1 MNVLDT
7 LFSGKMPLVMGIV
20 NATGDSFSE
29 GSSSAAATAV
39 DRGLA
44 LLDDGADILDIGGE
58 STRPGAVAVPE
69 KEECQRVTPVIRELK
84 RLRPECVISIDTRKS
99 VVAEAA
105 LDAGADILNDVSML
119 RYDSKMT
126 GVAAQSQAP
135 LVLAHSRGTPENMR
149 QLCDYNGDVVGGVLA
164 ELLAARDKAVSAGVK
179 HIVLDPN
186 FGFAKT
192 AEQDWELLRNI
203 RRFCDEGTV
212 LAGISRKSF
221 LGKLTGEEMPEK
233 RLGSTIAAA
242 LYLAGQGVH
251 ILRVHDVRQ
260 LRDALKVYQYLG
272 GAE

>member
-1 MNVLDT
+1 MNAADT
-7 LFSGKMPLVMGIV
+7 LFGGKTPLVMGIV

-44 LLDDGADILDIGGE
+44 LLDDGADMLDIGGE
-58 STRPGAVAVPE
+58 STRPGAAVVPE
-69 KEECQRVTPVIRELK
+69 KEECQRVVPVIRELK
-84 RLRPECVISIDTRKS
+84 RLRPECIISIDTRKS
-99 VVAEAA
+99 EVAKAA

-119 RYDSKMT
+119 RFDEKMME
-126 GVAAQSQAP
+126 VAAASQVP
-135 LVLAHSRGTPENMR
+135 LILAHSRGTPENMR
-149 QLCDYNGDVVGGVLA
+149 QLCDYSGNVTDAVLA
-164 ELLAARDKAVSAGVK
+164 ELLAARSRAAAAGVK
-179 HIVLDPN
+179 QIILDPN

-203 RRFCDEGTV
+203 GTFCGYGTV

-221 LGKLTGEEMPEK
+221 LGALSGEETPEK

-242 LYLAGQGVH
+242 LFLADHGVR

-260 LRDALKVYQYLG
+260 VRYALQTHFYL
-272 GAE
+272 EVKR